1 MVIGNLDLASV
12 TFAKLKTD
20 SPTAVDG
27 HGPLIS
33 AIAFQL
39 VQADASRR
47 TNITERLDDIQSQQQ
62 IDCSFKSEPAE
73 LVRAFAFPDLAGQG
87 IAPRPDHGKNIL
99 RQTVNIN
106 HACAQSELPREKYKV
121 AGPTGPAEGGLQLGL

>member
-47 TNITERLDDIQSQQQ
+47 TNITERLDDIQSRSRSTAASKASPWNRFGRSPSQT
-62 IDCSFKSEPAE
+62 FRVTE
-73 LVRAFAFPDLAGQG
+73 LRHDRTMAKIYYAKQ
-87 IAPRPDHGKNIL
+87 
-99 RQTVNIN
+99 
-106 HACAQSELPREKYKV
+106 
-121 AGPTGPAEGGLQLGL
+121 